1 MKPCDGDFYFDAQF
15 SGDDIFASSSQKGKR
30 VRENVLES
38 FGGNGEKRN
47 IHLIYPPPRMPVRNE
62 GLVRDPQAIPS
73 LKMY

>member
-38 FGGNGEKRN
+38 FGGNGEKRKYTFD
-47 IHLIYPPPRMPVRNE
+47 LPPTQDAS
-62 GLVRDPQAIPS
+62 G
-73 LKMY
+73 K